1 MTIQQEFARAARIAE
16 NHVFKAHPEVSLTK
30 LLNRLSVPELEVM
43 RNEFARVYA
52 ELVDQA
58 LQHVNPDG
66 KNEGPKR
73 HIEQVE
79 RETAIEQPI
88 NSLPDVR
95 E

>member
-1 MTIQQEFARAARIAE
+1 
-16 NHVFKAHPEVSLTK
+16 
-30 LLNRLSVPELEVM
+30 M
-43 RNEFARVYA
+43 RNEVARVYA

-58 LQHVNPDG
+58 LQHVKPDG